1 MAGKSSVKRSGI
13 SGMVKALIEKAVTD
27 AGYELWDV
35 DYVKEGT
42 DYNLVITIDK
52 KPLVTISDC
61 EKVTRLIDPILD
73 EADPI
78 PDSYYLEVSSAGSER
93 DLKRP
98 EHFECY
104 KGKKIKIGLFK
115 ALTADECGNAP
126 ELAGTKALCGIL
138 SDYTDSEI
146 SVDIG
151 ENKII
156 SVEMKKC
163 SFMRADDAD
172 DFVIGDI
179 KEASDDS
186 EE

>member
-13 SGMVKALIEKAVTD
+13 SGTVKALIEKAVTD

-104 KGKKIKIGLFK
+104 KGKKIKIGLSFRTEAIARQGK
-115 ALTADECGNAP
+115 LLGNC
-126 ELAGTKALCGIL
+126 EESINGRQCK
-138 SDYTDSEI
+138 
-146 SVDIG
+146 
-151 ENKII
+151 KIN
-156 SVEMKKC
+156 
-163 SFMRADDAD
+163 R
-172 DFVIGDI
+172 
-179 KEASDDS
+179 
-186 EE
+186 

>member
-13 SGMVKALIEKAVTD
+13 AGVVKALIEKPIID

-93 DLKRP
+93 DLKRA
-98 EHFECY
+98 EHFEVY
-104 KGKKIKIGLFK
+104 MGKNIKVGLFK
-115 ALTADECGNAP
+115 ALTAEECEGAAA
-126 ELAGTKALCGIL
+126 LVGTKAFCGVL
-138 SDYTDSEI
+138 DGYNESAI
-146 SVDIG
+146 SVITDG
-151 ENKII
+151 LKISI
-156 SVEMKKC
+156 ELKKC
-163 SFMRADDAD
+163 SYIRADDAE
-172 DFVIGDI
+172 DFVIGDV
-179 KEASDDS
+179 KETSDD